1 MRSISV
7 SSCIGSC
14 LLAPLGSGAPRG
26 DWLLLAARESM
37 GIRPCEGLMAG
48 GRPPI
53 MDAEGE
59 PYAAV
64 VRARC
69 VPLGKPR
76 IKFYLLYD

>member
-1 MRSISV
+1 
-7 SSCIGSC
+7 
-14 LLAPLGSGAPRG
+14 
-26 DWLLLAARESM
+26 M